1 MVRECLDSILNLSL
15 RPYERE
21 IIFIDD
27 GSAISPINDLL
38 TYGDDIIYIRQR
50 NQGPGIA
57 RNTGIRLA
65 SGQYL
70 QFVDGDDL
78 LNQAAYEH
86 CLDIVRYS
94 RPDMVLF
101 DKSNRPTRGATFN
114 DSEPMSGMEY
124 MRNHNLRGSVWGYIF
139 LRSMLGTLRFSTL
152 IYREDEEFTPQ
163 LILHANRL
171 VATDAKAYVYRRN
184 RASITNKKG
193 NRAKMKMLS
202 DNLAAISHLKAIAVS
217 LPVHEQTALQ
227 RRIDQLTMDY
237 IYQVIILTRSRHY
250 LDRKLAILRREGL
263 FPLPDKNYTTKYKW
277 FRRMTNSN
285 FGLKLLVSILPLMK
299 RER

>member
-21 IIFIDD
+21 IIIVDD
-27 GSAISPINDLL
+27 GSTLCPMNDLM

-101 DKSNRPTRGATFN
+101 DKSNRPTHGATFN

-277 FRRMTNSN
+277 FRRLTNSD
-285 FGLKLLVSILPLMK
+285 FGLKLLVNFLPLMK

>member
-21 IIFIDD
+21 IIIVDD
-27 GSAISPINDLL
+27 GSTLCPMNDLM

-101 DKSNRPTRGATFN
+101 DKSNRPTHGATFN

-277 FRRMTNSN
+277 FRRLTNSD